1 MLINIKGDFF
11 MTKIKKSIS
20 LLLSFVMII
29 GLMLC
34 NAVATSAATTATTW
48 DFGSSS
54 GYRKNSSYTQSVEG
68 GSSAEYDG
76 LKVTTTSSAGKF
88 SLSNSNWAQVN
99 VGTQFDIPVEG
110 NSTITIATYASNMA
124 FTYGDDT
131 VSAENNVLTVD
142 YTGDSGYA
150 TLVAVDGSYISSI
163 TVTPAAEEDVPTAFA
178 DEWNFR
184 SGSSLINNGVTLQN
198 TTGTVTQGDAVLKID
213 ATSGKWSTNRTDWAQ
228 VNAGTKI
235 EVPVNTGVYTI
246 SATTYGENVDMTIN
260 GVSTSSGTAKCAYGI
275 VNNTSAKYIPIVYN
289 ATDYLGVLK
298 VTAETELAIP
308 VTINGSLGSSKVIFT
323 DTLTGTE
330 YASVSESGNVTL
342 LKGHTY
348 TVSTDNSNISAKID
362 GSNTFTPTD
371 TTTKTID
378 VETSA
383 NIAVSG
389 TITSEN
395 NVLKASNIT
404 SLTFVNMDDTSV
416 TGTATVNDD
425 LTYSVELKAGNYNT
439 VAVTNNGNTTSN
451 RVKVGDTAITDEEV
465 YFVKS
470 TSETYYL
477 PTDIQ
482 SSSPALTYSSS
493 IKYNNDTC
501 VKANSGTT
509 ITVPVSGKQ
518 KVTVAGWYSGTW
530 DINGSNSVTA
540 ASGSGATNPTT
551 NSYITDGSETTVTVN
566 ITADNTYLYWIKVE
580 DYNTISYT
588 STISVPDDYST
599 LTEAVSAIKN
609 MTDRPDGED
618 GRVVIN
624 LTADIQEQVLIDTP
638 YVSINGN
645 GHTVS
650 WYYGTTGKYYSVD
663 KNGYYNEELFH
674 DKYELTS
681 ASGSLWGG
689 VVIVKGNYFYAENVT
704 FKNTYNYEVTDK
716 EVEDGAVQTLSTGD
730 VTRTK
735 GTDVTAYVYKERANA
750 LITDANYIECYKC
763 NILSSQDTLGVN
775 GQRSD
780 TYAYFKE
787 CKIGGNVDYI
797 CGGGNMVFDDC
808 TLELYGYSDKKNPG
822 YITAA
827 QNTKY
832 LFRNCTVTGN
842 DNGNST
848 QATAYYGRPWQAGAD
863 VKFINTKTNGRVVER
878 GWADWS
884 NGTSAEDAT
893 GFGEYCNLNSDG
905 TEFKS
910 SLTSKQLTLE
920 QYNNIVS
927 SVDSEY
933 LGGWIPVHYVPAIIA
948 VSIGDS
954 SISEAICNE
963 KINNGKDL
971 LLYAMINKSSLENAD
986 EIGFVLSTVNNLFNK
1001 DIYTDENVY
1010 QKLVYT
1016 DENGETTGMTIA
1028 DSYAVFAY
1036 VINDVA
1042 DSTDTL
1048 YVRTVQKK
1056 GDSTIYGICK
1066 EINIS

>member
-1 MLINIKGDFF
+1 MKKF
-11 MTKIKKSIS
+11 KKSIS
-20 LLLSFVMII
+20 SLLAFVMAV

-34 NAVATSAATTATTW
+34 NVVVASASTATTW
-48 DFGSSS
+48 NFGSGSS
-54 GYRKNSSYTQSVEG
+54 YRNNSSYTQTLERDG
-68 GSSAEYDG
+68 SAEYDG

-88 SLSNSNWAQVN
+88 SLSNSSWAQVN
-99 VGTQFDIPVEG
+99 TGTQFDIPVEG
-110 NSTITIATYASNMA
+110 NSTITVATYASSMA
-124 FTYGDDT
+124 FTYGGDT

-142 YTGDSGYA
+142 YKGDSGYA
-150 TLVAVDGSYISSI
+150 TLVAVDSSYISSI
-163 TVTPAAEEDVPTAFA
+163 TVTPVADEDAPTAFD

-184 SGSSLINNGVTLQN
+184 SGSSLINNGVTLQK

-213 ATSGKWSTNRTDWAQ
+213 ATSGKWSTARSDWAQ
-228 VNAGTKI
+228 VNAGVKI

-246 SATTYGENVDMTIN
+246 SATTYYENGNMTIN

-275 VNNTSAKYIPIVYN
+275 VNNTSAKYIPIVIN
-289 ATDYLGVLK
+289 STNYLGVIK
-298 VTAETELAIP
+298 VTKETELTIP
-308 VTINGSLGSSKVIFT
+308 VTISGSLGSSKVIFT
-323 DTLTGTE
+323 DSLTGTE
-330 YASVSESGNVTL
+330 YTSVSESGNVTL

-362 GSNTFTPTD
+362 GSNTFTPAD
-371 TTTKTID
+371 TTAKTIT
-378 VETSA
+378 VEGSA
-383 NIAVSG
+383 DITVSG
-389 TITSEN
+389 KITSKDN
-395 NVLKASNIT
+395 ALQASNIT
-404 SLTFVNMDDTSV
+404 SLTFVNMNDSSV

-425 LTYSVELKAGNYNT
+425 LTYSVELKAGDYDT
-439 VAVTNNGNTTSN
+439 VAVTNNGYYTSN
-451 RVKVGDTAITDEEV
+451 RVKVGETAITDEEV
-465 YFVKS
+465 YFTKS
-470 TSETYYL
+470 TYETYCL
-477 PTDIQ
+477 PIDLK
-482 SSSPALTYSSS
+482 SSSPALTYSSGIS
-493 IKYNNDTC
+493 YNNDTS

-530 DINGSNSVTA
+530 NINGSNSVS
-540 ASGSGATNPTT
+540 ASKDYNASNPAT

-566 ITADNTYLYWIKVE
+566 ITANNTYLYWINVE
-580 DYNTISYT
+580 DYSAVSYT
-588 STISVPDDYST
+588 NIINVPGDYDT
-599 LTEAVSAIKN
+599 LTEAVSAIHN
-609 MTDRPDGED
+609 MTDRPDGEA

-624 LTADIQEQVLIDTP
+624 LKDDIQEQVLVDTP
-638 YVSINGN
+638 YVSIRGN
-645 GHTVS
+645 GHTIS

-663 KNGYYNEELFH
+663 QNGYYNEELFH

-689 VVIVKGNYFYAENVT
+689 VVIVKGDYFYAENVT

-735 GTDVTAYVYKERANA
+735 GTDVTAYAYKERANA

-775 GQRSD
+775 GQRSN

-808 TLELYGYSDKKNPG
+808 TLELYGYSDKGNAG

-848 QATAYYGRPWQAGAD
+848 QATAYYGRPWASGAD
-863 VKFINTKTNGRVVER
+863 VKFINTQTNGRVVAS

-884 NGTSAEDAT
+884 NGTTAEDAT

-910 SLTSKQLTLE
+910 SITSKQLTAT
-920 QYNNIVS
+920 QYNSIIETVES
-927 SVDSEY
+927 DY
-933 LGGWIPVHYVPAIIA
+933 LGSWTPAHYAPIMAVNNSGSVGTDAINS
-948 VSIGDS
+948 V
-954 SISEAICNE
+954 
-963 KINNGKDL
+963 KINSGNDL
-971 LLYAMINKSSLENAD
+971 LLYSFINDDSLENAS
-986 EIGFVLSTVNNLFNK
+986 EIGYVLSTLNSLFNK
-1001 DIYTDENVY
+1001 DTVYTDENAY
-1010 QKLVYT
+1010 KKIVYT
-1016 DENGETTGMTIA
+1016 DENGAEGTITA
-1028 DSYAVFAY
+1028 PENKSIFAY
-1036 VINDVA
+1036 VVNDVSG
-1042 DSTDTL
+1042 STDTL
-1048 YVRTVQKK
+1048 YARTIQKID
-1056 GDSTIYGICK
+1056 GISTYGICA
-1066 EINIS
+1066 EISLG